1 MQKIKPFATILA
13 ILILLSSAMVQAA
26 ELKIGVVDFQAILET
41 SEIGK
46 KYESELMAERKRME
60 TDIKQGE
67 DELKDLKEKL
77 DREAMVMSDQAKQ
90 DKQIEFGVKRNA
102 LIKKTNDYRQDL
114 MKKQQEGL
122 NVLRR
127 EVFQVA
133 QDMGK
138 KGGYTIIVDKG
149 TLLYMDSAVD
159 LTPALVKALNQ
170 SQKQ

>member
-1 MQKIKPFATILA
+1 MRKHILVAAT
-13 ILILLSSAMVQAA
+13 LLGIIVWGGTVAKAA
-26 ELKIGVVDFQAILET
+26 EVKIGVVDFQAILET